1 MCVPRVRESP
11 LQNLIETA
19 RAAPADAVSEVFH
32 LEMHIR
38 TGSPAYLATVKTASP
53 YSCVFK
59 CELSAGN

>member
-1 MCVPRVRESP
+1 MCVPRVREITPSEP
-11 LQNLIETA
+11 RRTA